1 MGKTEDRV
9 RITVSN
15 CMKSKWL
22 WLLLLQ
28 WTTTCFASQIQEQWH
43 GFPPSWNP
51 RRGLIFLSLVA
62 LLLLLLL
69 RLKLIYRRL
78 SLVSTW
84 ASPSS
89 PEDGYFSRFFF
100 IIIISLFSFSFSFS
114 LNFCS
119 IVVLLGYGCVEF
131 WYILGSVWQN
141 WCSATCLAEIFFT
154 FWWLFLPVLVVI
166 LIWCVNV
173 VLICGRHVK
182 IHEIGLSIFFCG
194 KFTWIHTWG
203 SAVRT
208 SNTMYIN

>member
-141 WCSATCLAEIFFT
+141 WCSATCLAEILIT
-154 FWWLFLPVLVVI
+154 FWWLGACSCCDFDMVCKCSFNLWPACEDTWNRLIDFFLWQIYLNSY
-166 LIWCVNV
+166 LRKSC
-173 VLICGRHVK
+173 
-182 IHEIGLSIFFCG
+182 
-194 KFTWIHTWG
+194 
-203 SAVRT
+203 
-208 SNTMYIN
+208 